1 MKRDAESAGLA
12 NAERLRLESMNC
24 DCVVTGGPIVGSIM
38 VVLPLTAKVDDVQW
52 GLARHICQGTRTWL
66 APSSFHL
73 RINGNHVP
81 YTATLAECSSL
92 HFELVMNS

>member
-12 NAERLRLESMNC
+12 NAERLRLENMTC
-24 DCVVTGGPIVGSIM
+24 DCVVTGGPIVGSVM
-38 VVLPLTAKVDDVQW
+38 VSLPPTAKVDDVKW

-73 RINGNHVP
+73 RVSGSHVP